1 MPRVRLT
8 ARGWWLVAIFT
19 LGVCATPVLAAPP
32 AKGRATMPPSAAAAG
47 ARSPEAEA
55 RRRDEVDALQRQDAA
70 EALKRHFNID
80 VDWRT
85 TPLDRLID
93 MRVRAAKAAELQE
106 RLGVTVDWH
115 LYSWIELEAL
125 RRTLISFERYRG
137 EGAPAPAAAAASPS
151 RTQPAVS
158 SSFDDGLVKPTFKGR
173 PVPAGGRSTDPD
185 GIIRPTF
192 TSRPDTSA
200 SAARDPD
207 GVIRPTFA
215 ARPHW
220 SSSGIDED
228 GLMAPTFTPFRRF
241 APVGDADQVMR
252 PTPAA
257 HEVRPAP
264 TRW

>member
-137 EGAPAPAAAAASPS
+137 EGAPAPAAAAVSPS

-192 TSRPDTSA
+192 TSRPDTSG

-228 GLMAPTFTPFRRF
+228 GLMAPTFAPFRRF
-241 APVGDADQVMR
+241 APIGDADGVIR